1 MSRQGQA
8 LALAV
13 LGILTLTPLAVALPD
28 LAHTQAPPSSSTGPS
43 GGAVETLRD
52 YATSAAGL
60 PHGAAPVEPIQA
72 PVGDVGWSSLALGAL
87 AAVGLAGAATAFLL
101 LGGARFVTP
110 AEVLEN
116 EVRQEI
122 FGYLKRSVGANL
134 KQLT

>member
-28 LAHTQAPPSSSTGPS
+28 LAHTDAPPTTGPT

-52 YATSAAGL
+52 YAANAAGL
-60 PHGAAPVEPIQA
+60 PRGSSPVEPIRA
-72 PVGDVGWSSLALGAL
+72 PVGGVGWSSLALGAL

-116 EVRQEI
+116 E
-122 FGYLKRSVGANL
+122 
-134 KQLT
+134 